1 MKRSYVIQDRAGAYW
16 CGSGQRWSIIAGYAA
31 RWATLL
37 GASQALSDLSPT
49 TQLERKPLS
58 IRTLVEAS

>member
-1 MKRSYVIQDRAGAYW
+1 MKRSYVIQDKAGAYW
-16 CGSGQRWSIIAGYAA
+16 CGGQRWSVFTGVAA

-37 GASQALSDLSPT
+37 GASNALCDLAPF

-58 IRTLVEAS
+58 IRTLVDAA